1 MARISILS
9 IAAVAFCGVAYGA
22 KTIYVDCSLGNYENH
37 DGTSWE
43 KAFKT
48 IQDGVDHAETD
59 DVVLVAPG
67 WYDEGGAAIDKDG
80 NGVELTNRVCIT
92 KRITVRSMDGRAT
105 RDSTFIVGRHATDPQ
120 DPNGLG
126 MGLDAVRCVR
136 FDFTD
141 ATHGAV
147 VEGFTLVNG
156 ATHYNNNNHSA
167 YSSGGGAYFG
177 KATSNPS
184 QASYLVDCVVSNC
197 VSTRGGGM
205 YYGNAVRCRF
215 TGNRATANANAVR
228 AANIYWCVVDGN
240 TGADSTVYLD
250 GTKAV
255 NCTFANAQGAMLR
268 GNSSNTVASVFNSV
282 ALFYKNKALSQYTAM
297 TNCVL
302 SEDCEFRA
310 YNTQGEHATN
320 NCVSVKMNS
329 QQFVSPATGD
339 WRPLASGNLAGT
351 GDAGH
356 LALIPE
362 QYRYTDFEGNTVVP
376 STTGAVTVGAYGSTV
391 APVGGMMQ
399 FVNTQTG
406 SNYAEIVVN
415 GYVSYA
421 PSMNPY
427 SYSLDDTKPCVYD
440 LEYIMPAKLEGIR
453 GQRNFYGFSA
463 NYTNSVLGGKD
474 STCYYAAIKNT
485 NKLRMF
491 APPNGGIQKVAAIYA
506 EYELWVDDDADY
518 AEMDGTE
525 DKPYNTLQDAVDAAM
540 AIQFPEK
547 VKKYVVIRVKPGRY
561 DKGGMMWGGV
571 SNRVAITS
579 TAAYVRLC
587 AEGGPENTFIV
598 GAEDLDSTHPYK
610 YGPKAVRCFGVSTGV
625 AMLNGFTLTGGR
637 VSVNEG
643 GSEETSGK
651 LLYGAGIYSESSAF
665 AAEDCII
672 TNCVGS
678 RGSVAYGCVLR
689 RCLAVDCTSTWLG
702 SVRGGVRASACV
714 FKDMRSGHA
723 VNNDHVIGQ
732 DERAYNCTFIG
743 NHEVDIK
750 VTGNAS
756 SNPSNGLYNS
766 VVYGYKML
774 TDTPKFNFVGSY
786 YDRIE
791 AVNSAVENDY
801 AGMNHALIG
810 FADPS
815 TFDYSLYSVSKA
827 VNGGDTLNLDDEY
840 WRYASA
846 ADINGVPFDFRADGK
861 VTAGAFATTV
871 PSFQVNAAAT
881 EGVAAVSVSPSG
893 DALVSGNA
901 SITFTADAAATRNF
915 QGFYLN
921 GVLVGTEPMY
931 TLEYD
936 PAFEG
941 QNIRLEAKY
950 SPCWYVDPSKS
961 DDNSGRNWD
970 DAKQSLAEVMKLAL
984 PGDTVYAEEGTYDIG
999 DMIQHENSY
1008 RSNALLRARVVITN
1022 GVSLVSRRGPDKTF
1036 IEGRAATENANA
1048 FGCGPDALRCVYMY
1062 PNTLLQGFTLRA
1074 GRTYGYTD
1082 SLDDNNR
1089 GAGVHGWYLKDSIVK
1104 DCVISNCVAGRGAG
1118 STHVTAVNCRYL
1130 HNRGYNN
1137 CAAAQHCFHHN
1148 CYFDYN
1154 VSGTGDTGTYVVG
1167 YWRGMRNCTFG
1178 AHNYL
1183 NSNQYAIGPSSDNNV
1198 QHPQVYNTL
1207 VLKGGMYVSSSTEI
1221 QAVFTNCAF
1230 TTAALEKWPAYN
1242 SPYDSKTIFADP
1254 SELQADEN
1262 GVPIIGKNIAIDQGD
1277 MQYVDPL
1284 YSATDLAGNPRAVN
1298 GSRMDIGC
1306 YEADWK
1312 GRYAS
1317 NLGSRLSVVEASP
1330 AVYETESR
1338 TVALV
1343 DGTKVTLDLGGISGR
1358 TVRQAVSFKV
1368 TGEGVL
1374 TLKVNGVE
1382 YNYYTENGT
1391 VQTFMNSTAA
1401 ASTEYAFSFAGT
1413 GTAELLN
1420 CSNGIGMSLV
1430 IR

>member
-1 MARISILS
+1 M
-9 IAAVAFCGVAYGA
+9 
-22 KTIYVDCSLGNYENH
+22 
-37 DGTSWE
+37 
-43 KAFKT
+43 
-48 IQDGVDHAETD
+48 
-59 DVVLVAPG
+59 
-67 WYDEGGAAIDKDG
+67 
-80 NGVELTNRVCIT
+80 
-92 KRITVRSMDGRAT
+92 
-105 RDSTFIVGRHATDPQ
+105 
-120 DPNGLG
+120 
-126 MGLDAVRCVR
+126 
-136 FDFTD
+136 
-141 ATHGAV
+141 
-147 VEGFTLVNG
+147 
-156 ATHYNNNNHSA
+156 
-167 YSSGGGAYFG
+167 
-177 KATSNPS
+177 
-184 QASYLVDCVVSNC
+184 
-197 VSTRGGGM
+197 
-205 YYGNAVRCRF
+205 
-215 TGNRATANANAVR
+215 
-228 AANIYWCVVDGN
+228 
-240 TGADSTVYLD
+240 
-250 GTKAV
+250 
-255 NCTFANAQGAMLR
+255 
-268 GNSSNTVASVFNSV
+268 
-282 ALFYKNKALSQYTAM
+282 
-297 TNCVL
+297 
-302 SEDCEFRA
+302 
-310 YNTQGEHATN
+310 
-320 NCVSVKMNS
+320 
-329 QQFVSPATGD
+329 
-339 WRPLASGNLAGT
+339 
-351 GDAGH
+351 
-356 LALIPE
+356 
-362 QYRYTDFEGNTVVP
+362 
-376 STTGAVTVGAYGSTV
+376 
-391 APVGGMMQ
+391 
-399 FVNTQTG
+399 
-406 SNYAEIVVN
+406 
-415 GYVSYA
+415 
-421 PSMNPY
+421 
-427 SYSLDDTKPCVYD
+427 
-440 LEYIMPAKLEGIR
+440 
-453 GQRNFYGFSA
+453 
-463 NYTNSVLGGKD
+463 
-474 STCYYAAIKNT
+474 
-485 NKLRMF
+485 
-491 APPNGGIQKVAAIYA
+491 
-506 EYELWVDDDADY
+506 
-518 AEMDGTE
+518 
-525 DKPYNTLQDAVDAAM
+525 
-540 AIQFPEK
+540 
-547 VKKYVVIRVKPGRY
+547 
-561 DKGGMMWGGV
+561 
-571 SNRVAITS
+571 
-579 TAAYVRLC
+579 RLC

-598 GAEDLDSTHPYK
+598 GAEDPDSTHPCK

-750 VTGNAS
+750 VTGNSS

-766 VVYGYKML
+766 VVYGYKSL

-791 AVNSAVENDY
+791 TVNSAVENDY

-901 SITFTADAAATRNF
+901 SITYTADAAATRNF

-921 GVLVGTEPMY
+921 GELVSSDPTY
-931 TLEYD
+931 TLEYN

-950 SPCWYVDPSKS
+950 SPYWYVDPSKS
-961 DDNSGRNWD
+961 DDNSGRSWD

-999 DMIQHENSY
+999 DMIQHANGYKAEP
-1008 RSNALLRARVVITN
+1008 LLRARVVITN
-1022 GVSLVSRRGPDKTF
+1022 GVSLVSRRGPEQTV
-1036 IEGRAATENANA
+1036 IIGAEATNPDQ
-1048 FGCGPDALRCVYMY
+1048 FGCGTDALRCVYMY
-1062 PNTLLQGFTLRA
+1062 PDTRLEGFTLTG
-1074 GRTYGYTD
+1074 GRDLGQGIQ
-1082 SLDDNNR
+1082 DDNNR
-1089 GAGVHGWYLKDSIVK
+1089 GAGVHGWKDELSLVK
-1104 DCVISNCVAGRGAG
+1104 DCIISNNVASRGGGA
-1118 STHVTAVNCRYL
+1118 THVTAVNCKFLY
-1130 HNRGYNN
+1130 NRGYVN
-1137 CAAAQHCFHHN
+1137 CAATQHCFHHN

-1154 VSGTGDTGTYVVG
+1154 VSGTGNTGSYVVG
-1167 YWRGMRNCTFG
+1167 YWRGMRSCTFG
-1178 AHNYL
+1178 TNNYL
-1183 NSNQYAIGPSSDNNV
+1183 NSNQYAIGPSPDNNV
-1198 QHPQVYNTL
+1198 QRPQVYNTL
-1207 VLKGGMYVSSSTEI
+1207 VLKGGMYVANATEI

-1230 TTAALEKWPAYN
+1230 TTAALEKWPASN
-1242 SPYDSKTIFADP
+1242 SPYDSTTIFADP
-1254 SELQADEN
+1254 SQLQADEN
-1262 GVPIIGKNIAIDQGD
+1262 GVPIPGKNIAIDQGD

-1284 YSATDLAGNPRAVN
+1284 YADTDLAGNPRAVN

-1343 DGTKVTLDLGGISGR
+1343 DGTKVTLDLRGISGR
-1358 TVRQAVSFKV
+1358 TVRQVVSFKV